1 MITEEEILKALSNV
15 DDPDLHKDIV
25 SLGMVENLVF
35 SDSKVAFDLVLTT
48 PACPM
53 KDMMVSAC
61 KNAIKLL
68 VDANA
73 EVTVN
78 ATHKVTR
85 ANNTGEVLK
94 GIKNIIAVAS
104 GKGGVGK
111 STVAAGLAL
120 ALRKT
125 GATVGLLDADI
136 YGPSVPTLFNIHHAP
151 EMVEHEGKNLMLPI
165 EKQGIKLLSI
175 GFMTQPE
182 QAIIWRGPM
191 ISSAFKQ
198 FVNDVS
204 WGNLDYLIIDLPP
217 GTGDVQITLCQQVP
231 LSGIVVVSTPQNV
244 AVADARRAIGM
255 FKMPALSKP
264 ILGLVENMAYFEP
277 EDAPGKKYYIFG
289 QNGGR
294 KLAQEQDIPFLGEL
308 PLITKVQQQSDLG
321 HIDTTAPEFKPFEL
335 LAEETARR
343 ISILNILGKSEP
355 LNP

>member
-1 MITEEEILKALSNV
+1 MITKENILQALSNV

-25 SLGMVENLVF
+25 SLGMVENLEFDQTSV
-35 SDSKVAFDLVLTT
+35 KFDLVLTT

-61 KNAIKLL
+61 KNAIRLM
-68 VDANA
+68 VDGQAKV
-73 EVTVN
+73 EVN
-78 ATHKVTR
+78 ATHRVSR

-111 STVAAGLAL
+111 STVSAGLAL

-136 YGPSVPTLFNIHHAP
+136 YGPSIPTLFNVHAAP
-151 EMVEHEGKNLMLPI
+151 EMVEIDGKNWMLPI
-165 EKQGIKLLSI
+165 EAQGIKLLSI
-175 GFMTQPE
+175 GFLTQPE

-198 FVNDVS
+198 FVNDVV
-204 WGNLDYLIIDLPP
+204 WGELDYLIIDLPP

-231 LSGIVVVSTPQNV
+231 LSGIVIVSTPQQV

-255 FKMPALSKP
+255 FKMPALSKN
-264 ILGLVENMAYFEP
+264 IIGLVENMAFFTP
-277 EDAPGKKYYIFG
+277 DDAPEKRYYIFG
-289 QNGGR
+289 QGGGR
-294 KLAQEQDIPFLGEL
+294 KLAEEQEIPFLGEL
-308 PLITKVQQQSDLG
+308 PLIPKIQHDSDLG
-321 HIDTTAPEFKPFEL
+321 TIDSSSSDFEPFIR

-343 ISILNILGKSEP
+343 MSILNILGNNHAKE
-355 LNP
+355 N